1 MVLGKF
7 SQSFFIIIFNTAREN
22 HIYIFGDSNAN
33 SIIKRYLKANCIL
46 NFKKI
51 SVGKNMLLNLP
62 KSNDTM
68 ETRHNTS
75 YIY

>member
-7 SQSFFIIIFNTAREN
+7 SQSFFFIFNTAREN

-46 NFKKI
+46 HFKKI

-62 KSNDTM
+62 KSNGDT